1 MKKYILGQPLSI
13 LIAIFIWVICMIPM
27 PETPLGNIKM
37 IDKWTHFVMY
47 GTIVIIIMA
56 EYGRR
61 KRFIQWKHLLA
72 GGIILPILMSGII
85 ELAQAYLTNGVRNGD
100 WMDFVANSIGALIG
114 SAIGIPLARYLSTRN
129 KGEQT

>member
-27 PETPLGNIKM
+27 PETPLDNIKM

-72 GGIILPILMSGII
+72 GGIILPILMSGTI

-114 SAIGIPLARYLSTRN
+114 SAIGIPLARCLSTRN